1 MSLLQ
6 ELCKHHNEWITIVKS
21 FGERDEYEDIVQE
34 MYIKLNKYTKLQNI
48 QTNGKLNKS
57 YVWLT
62 LRNLYYNKQNQANKV
77 NLIDI
82 DDCRTISAEDYNKLH
97 FESQSKISELI
108 QQEIDSWHYADKIL
122 FEIYLKEKKS
132 MRQLAK
138 EIDISLTTVFWTIK
152 RCKQRLLES
161 VGEDYEDYLNN
172 DYELI

>member
-1 MSLLQ
+1 MSLLV
-6 ELCKHHNEWITIVKS
+6 ELSKYHNEWLTIVKS
-21 FGERDEYEDIVQE
+21 FGEKNEHEDIVQE
-34 MYIKLNKYTKLQNI
+34 MYLKLNKYTKLQNI
-48 QTNGKLNKS
+48 QQNGKLNKS

-62 LRNLYYNKQNQANKV
+62 LRNLYYNKQNQSNKV
-77 NLIDI
+77 YYIDI
-82 DDCRTISAEDYNKLH
+82 EDCRSISAEDYNKLH
-97 FESQSKISELI
+97 FESQSKISERI

-161 VGEDYEDYLNN
+161 VGEHYEDYLNG

>member
-1 MSLLQ
+1 MSLLA
-6 ELCKHHNEWITIVKS
+6 ELSKYHNEWLTIVKS
-21 FGERDEYEDIVQE
+21 FGEKNEHEDIVQE
-34 MYIKLNKYTKLQNI
+34 MYLKLNKYTKLQNI
-48 QTNGKLNKS
+48 KQNGKLNKS

-62 LRNLYYNKQNQANKV
+62 LRNLYYNKQNQSNKV
-77 NLIDI
+77 NYIDI

-97 FESQSKISELI
+97 FESQSKISERI
-108 QQEIDSWHYADKIL
+108 QQGIDSWHYADKIL

>member
-1 MSLLQ
+1 MSLLA
-6 ELCKHHNEWITIVKS
+6 ELSKYHNEWLTIVKS
-21 FGERDEYEDIVQE
+21 FGEKNEHEDIVQE
-34 MYIKLNKYTKLQNI
+34 MYLKLNKYTKLENI
-48 QTNGKLNKS
+48 KQNGKLNKS

-62 LRNLYYNKQNQANKV
+62 LRNLYYNKQNQSNKV
-77 NLIDI
+77 YYIDI
-82 DDCRTISAEDYNKLH
+82 DDCRSISAEDYNKLH
-97 FESQSKISELI
+97 FKSQSKISERI

-152 RCKQRLLES
+152 RCKQRLFES

>member
-1 MSLLQ
+1 VSLLV
-6 ELCKHHNEWITIVKS
+6 ELSKYHNEWLTIVKS
-21 FGERDEYEDIVQE
+21 FGEKNEHEDIVQE
-34 MYIKLNKYTKLQNI
+34 MYLKLNKYTKLQNI
-48 QTNGKLNKS
+48 QQNGKLNKS

-62 LRNLYYNKQNQANKV
+62 LRNLYYNKQNQSNKV
-77 NLIDI
+77 NYIDI

-97 FESQSKISELI
+97 FESQSKISERI

-161 VGEDYEDYLNN
+161 VGEHYEDYLNG

>member
-1 MSLLQ
+1 MSLLA
-6 ELCKHHNEWITIVKS
+6 ELSKYHNEWLTIVKS
-21 FGERDEYEDIVQE
+21 FGEKNEHEDIVQE
-34 MYIKLNKYTKLQNI
+34 MYLKLNKYTKLENI
-48 QTNGKLNKS
+48 KQNGKLNKS

-62 LRNLYYNKQNQANKV
+62 LRNLYYNKQNQSNKV
-77 NLIDI
+77 YYIDI
-82 DDCRTISAEDYNKLH
+82 EDCRTISAEDYNKLH
-97 FESQSKISELI
+97 FESQSKISERI

-152 RCKQRLLES
+152 RCKQRLFES

>member
-1 MSLLQ
+1 MSLLV
-6 ELCKHHNEWITIVKS
+6 ELSKYHNEWLTIVKS
-21 FGERDEYEDIVQE
+21 FGEKNEHEDIVQE
-34 MYIKLNKYTKLQNI
+34 MYLKLNKYTKLENI
-48 QTNGKLNKS
+48 KQNGKLNKS

-62 LRNLYYNKQNQANKV
+62 LRNLYYNKQNQSNKV
-77 NLIDI
+77 YYIDI
-82 DDCRTISAEDYNKLH
+82 EDCRPISAEDYNKLH
-97 FESQSKISELI
+97 FESQSKISERI

-152 RCKQRLLES
+152 RCKQRLFES

>member
-1 MSLLQ
+1 
-6 ELCKHHNEWITIVKS
+6 
-21 FGERDEYEDIVQE
+21 
-34 MYIKLNKYTKLQNI
+34 MYLKLNKYTKLQNI
-48 QTNGKLNKS
+48 KQNGKLNKS

-62 LRNLYYNKQNQANKV
+62 LRNLYYAKQNQSNKV
-77 NLIDI
+77 YYIDI
-82 DDCRTISAEDYNKLH
+82 DDCWSISAEDYNKLH
-97 FESQSKISELI
+97 FESQSKISERI

-132 MRQLAK
+132 MRKLAK

-152 RCKQRLLES
+152 RCKQRLFES

>member
-1 MSLLQ
+1 MSLLG
-6 ELCKHHNEWITIVKS
+6 ELSKYHNEWLTIVKS
-21 FGERDEYEDIVQE
+21 FGEKNEHEDIVQE
-34 MYIKLNKYTKLQNI
+34 MYLKLNKYTKLENI
-48 QTNGKLNKS
+48 QQSGKLNKS

-62 LRNLYYNKQNQANKV
+62 LRNLYYNKQNQSNKV
-77 NLIDI
+77 YHIDI
-82 DDCRTISAEDYNKLH
+82 DDCRSISAEDYNKLH
-97 FESQSKISELI
+97 FESQSKISERI

-152 RCKQRLLES
+152 RCKQRLFES

>member
-1 MSLLQ
+1 MKLLN
-6 ELCKHHNEWITIVKS
+6 ELAKHHKEWIHIVKT
-21 FGERDEYEDIVQE
+21 FGEHNTCEDIVQE

-48 QTNGKLNKS
+48 QQNGKLNKS

-82 DDCRTISAEDYNKLH
+82 DDCRQLTSEQYNELMFKA
-97 FESQSKISELI
+97 QSNIEEKIK
-108 QQEIDSWHYADKIL
+108 QEINKWHYADKIL

-138 EIDISLTTVFWTIK
+138 EIDISLTTIFWTIK
-152 RCKQRLLES
+152 RCKERLKQN
-161 VGEDYEDYLNN
+161 VGEDYTDYLNK
-172 DYELI
+172 DFELI